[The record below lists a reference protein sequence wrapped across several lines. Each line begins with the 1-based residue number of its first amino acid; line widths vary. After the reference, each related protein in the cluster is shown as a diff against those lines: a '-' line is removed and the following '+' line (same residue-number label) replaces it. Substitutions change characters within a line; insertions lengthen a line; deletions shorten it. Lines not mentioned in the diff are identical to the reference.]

1 ALSVFI
7 GFIIYRGAPTI
18 STELFFGDALPIDA
32 MLGREPIWD
41 GIWPACVGTLSVILL
56 ALTLALLP
64 GLATGIWLATSKPS
78 FLKRCLAIGIDI
90 LAG

>member
-1 ALSVFI
+1 MKARLFHLWSVLCTLLLLAALSVFI

-56 ALTLALLP
+56 ALTLALAWTRYRS
-64 GLATGIWLATSKPS
+64 LA
-78 FLKRCLAIGIDI
+78 RDE
-90 LAG
+90 